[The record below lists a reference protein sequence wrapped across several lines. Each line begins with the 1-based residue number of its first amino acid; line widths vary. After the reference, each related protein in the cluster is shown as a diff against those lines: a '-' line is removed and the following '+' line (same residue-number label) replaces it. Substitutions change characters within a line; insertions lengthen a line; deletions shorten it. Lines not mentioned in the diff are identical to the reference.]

1 MTITEIM
8 NLLVEKKIISSQV
21 KNLMIESNNIEN
33 IITDYENDLT
43 EFTINMLEL
52 IGLTYEIGDNVEIDG
67 KVIYYIK

>member
-8 NLLVEKKIISSQV
+8 NLLVENKIISSQV

-52 IGLTYEIGDNVEIDG
+52 IGLTYEIGDNVEIKG